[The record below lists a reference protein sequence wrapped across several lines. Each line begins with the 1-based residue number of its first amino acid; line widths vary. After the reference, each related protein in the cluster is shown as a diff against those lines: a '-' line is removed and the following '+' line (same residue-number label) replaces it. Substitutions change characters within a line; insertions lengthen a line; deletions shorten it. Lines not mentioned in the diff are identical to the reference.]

1 MSQLLQKGVYRNCP
15 IMFPNRVSYVEVVE
29 LYMIDFDVI
38 LGMDWLDACF
48 ASIVCKT
55 RVVKLNFLNDPVLDF
70 KRGNSIP

>member
-1 MSQLLQKGVYRNCP
+1 MLR
-15 IMFPNRVSYVEVVE
+15 IRVSYVELVE
-29 LYMIDFDVI
+29 LDMLDFDVI